1 MFQQAVVTVANLIK
15 VTLKIRYTVA
25 EHKIS
30 KMQVSIV
37 LADSAKRSE
46 KIEVKA
52 DTSASPHSLRNYTT
66 VSGELVQVIDVN

>member
-25 EHKIS
+25 EHKINE
-30 KMQVSIV
+30 MQISTV

-46 KIEVKA
+46 KI
-52 DTSASPHSLRNYTT
+52 
-66 VSGELVQVIDVN
+66 